1 MEAFNKW
8 FNENL
13 HILEDHIDDIEFIC
27 KLAFLAGEQEQIKQ
41 RLKELQNGNN

>member
-8 FNENL
+8 FNENVQVL
-13 HILEDHIDDIEFIC
+13 INHSEDLEFIC